1 MGLDMWAFAVP
12 KGVVEIAATDVK
24 FDDETEKAQEEL
36 ACWRKHHDLHGWM
49 EKLYNEKGGK
59 ALSFNCVTV
68 QLKEEDL
75 NRLEEDVKSNQLP
88 QTTGFFFGN
97 NPPND
102 DTIEE
107 DLEFVEKA
115 REAIKEGKAV
125 FYNSWW

>member
-12 KGVVEIAATDVK
+12 KDLVKHAPTDVE
-24 FDDETEKAQEEL
+24 FGDDTEKAQEDL
-36 ACWRKHHDLHGWM
+36 ASWRKHHDLHGWM
-49 EKLYNEKGGK
+49 KNLYNEKGGK
-59 ALSFNCVTV
+59 AQSFNCVTV
-68 QLKEEDL
+68 QLEEEDL

-107 DLEFVEKA
+107 DLEFVQKA
-115 REAIKEGKAV
+115 REAIKEGKV
-125 FYNSWW
+125 VYYNSWW

>member
-12 KGVVEIAATDVK
+12 KDLVKHAPTDVE
-24 FDDETEKAQEEL
+24 FGDDTEKAQEGL
-36 ACWRKHHDLHGWM
+36 ANWRKHHDLHGWM
-49 EKLYNEKGGK
+49 KNLYNEKGGK
-59 ALSFNCVTV
+59 AQSFNCVTV
-68 QLKEEDL
+68 QLEEKDL

-107 DLEFVEKA
+107 DLEFVQKA
-115 REAIKEGKAV
+115 REAIKEGKV
-125 FYNSWW
+125 VYYYSWW

>member
-12 KGVVEIAATDVK
+12 KDLVKHAATDVE
-24 FDDETEKAQEEL
+24 FGDDTEKAQEGL
-36 ACWRKHHDLHGWM
+36 ANWRKHHDLHGWM
-49 EKLYNEKGGK
+49 KNLYNEKGGK
-59 ALSFNCVTV
+59 AQSFNCVTV
-68 QLKEEDL
+68 QLEEKDL

-107 DLEFVEKA
+107 DLEFVQKA
-115 REAIKEGKAV
+115 REAIKEGKV
-125 FYNSWW
+125 VYYYSWW

>member
-12 KGVVEIAATDVK
+12 KDLVKHAATDVK
-24 FDDETEKAQEEL
+24 FDEKTEEAQEEL
-36 ACWRKHHDLHGWM
+36 ANWRKHHDLHGWM
-49 EKLYNEKGGK
+49 ENLYNEKGGK

-68 QLKEEDL
+68 QLEEEDL

-88 QTTGFFFGN
+88 QTTGFFFGI

-107 DLEFVEKA
+107 DLEFVQKA
-115 REAIKEGKAV
+115 REAISDGKV
-125 FYNSWW
+125 VYYYSWW